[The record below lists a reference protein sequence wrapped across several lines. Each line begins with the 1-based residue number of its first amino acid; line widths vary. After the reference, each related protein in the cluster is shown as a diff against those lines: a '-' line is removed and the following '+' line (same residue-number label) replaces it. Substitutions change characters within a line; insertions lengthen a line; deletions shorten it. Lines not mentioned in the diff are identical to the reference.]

1 MSADAEGWT
10 PEREERLLALWAA
23 DWSAGRIAAELGGGL
38 TRNAVIGK
46 VHRLK
51 GRPDAPYSPGKI
63 QGSVNVETSPA
74 GYAGDVRGG
83 DFEKG
88 ADAGPS
94 VEKAPATHSEAVPVR
109 VAKPPKAKPAAA
121 KPVTPPPAETPS
133 VAVPAPAN
141 AIPSSGHISDAD
153 MERLFRGQEEA
164 RVGYGPTPYLD
175 RRYDQCPAL
184 ISRDEPYPYPT
195 CCGEPL
201 KLGAKWC
208 EAHHKAFTVP
218 TPKGISSALPQHR
231 RSGVRLG

>member
-1 MSADAEGWT
+1 MYADAEGWT

-88 ADAGPS
+88 ALAGAR

-133 VAVPAPAN
+133 AAVPAPAN

-153 MERLFRGQEEA
+153 MERLFRGPA
-164 RVGYGPTPYLD
+164 PVRVGRGPVPLMDLPDNCCPYIVGD
-175 RRYDQCPAL
+175 GPDSPR
-184 ISRDEPYPYPT
+184 
-195 CCGEPL
+195 CGEP
-201 KLGAKWC
+201 KLTGKCWC

-218 TPKGISSALPQHR
+218 TPKGIAGALPQHR